1 MRQTSANTYSM
12 MFLYLF
18 KLIFSIAR
26 QEGFVCFLNSLLV
39 GSFIDLDGTVPGTA
53 SNRVEFKV
61 LLKGLARATCEH
73 KTFLFV
79 VHS

>member
-1 MRQTSANTYSM
+1 M
-12 MFLYLF
+12 MHSSCTNF
-18 KLIFSIAR
+18 
-26 QEGFVCFLNSLLV
+26 FVSSKYCLLSLLI

-53 SNRVEFKV
+53 SNGVEFQV

-73 KTFLFV
+73 ETFLLV